1 MMHTYNIQF
10 EGYWLEKNKTGIPAK
25 SGVYM
30 VYRSK
35 YDASSDRVTLLDI
48 IYIGQSENVQSRIVN
63 HDRRNDFLKT
73 LSADETLSYAF
84 APVSSQDIDVV
95 EKALI
100 IAQKPPL
107 NDQIKSNIDFS
118 DMHFQVDGKCALLK
132 YTNFTI
138 N

>member
-1 MMHTYNIQF
+1 MMQTYNIQF
-10 EGYWLEKNKTGIPAK
+10 EGYWLEKNKAGIPAK

-35 YDASSDRVTLLDI
+35 YDVALDKVTLLEI
-48 IYIGQSENVQSRIVN
+48 IYIGQSSDVKDRIAN
-63 HDRRNDFLKT
+63 HDRIPDFQKT
-73 LSADETLSYAF
+73 LTQGETLSYAF
-84 APVSSQDIDVV
+84 APVMSQDLDVV

-100 IAQKPPL
+100 IAQRPRL
-107 NDQIKSNIDFS
+107 NEQNQSSIDFG
-118 DMHFQVDGKCALLK
+118 DKQFQVSGKCALLK

>member
-1 MMHTYNIQF
+1 MHTYNIQF

-35 YDASSDRVTLLDI
+35 YDSSSDRVTLLDI

-63 HDRRNDFLKT
+63 HDRRNDFQKT

-84 APVSSQDIDVV
+84 APVSSPDIDVV

-100 IAQKPPL
+100 ISQKPPL

-118 DMHFQVDGKCALLK
+118 DKHFQVDGKCALLK

>member
-1 MMHTYNIQF
+1 MMQTYSIQF
-10 EGYWLEKNKTGIPAK
+10 EGYWLEKNKAGIPAK

-35 YDASSDRVTLLDI
+35 YNEVSDTVALLEI
-48 IYIGQSENVQSRIVN
+48 IYIGQSSDVNSRVAN
-63 HDRRNDFLKT
+63 HDRLSDFQQT
-73 LSADETLSYAF
+73 LNLGETLSYAF
-84 APVSSQDIDVV
+84 APVLSQDLDVV

-100 IAQKPPL
+100 IAQKPRL
-107 NDQIKSNIDFS
+107 NEQIQSSIDFG
-118 DMHFQVDGKCALLK
+118 DKQFQVSGRCALLK

>member
-1 MMHTYNIQF
+1 MQTYNIQF
-10 EGYWLEKNKTGIPAK
+10 EGYWLEKNKAGIPAE

-35 YDASSDRVTLLDI
+35 YDVKSDFVTLLDI
-48 IYIGQSENVQSRIVN
+48 IYIGQSENVNSRIAN
-63 HDRRNDFLKT
+63 HDRLNDFLKSLGT
-73 LSADETLSYAF
+73 DETLSYAF
-84 APVSSQDIDVV
+84 APILSKDIDVV

-107 NDQIKSNIDFS
+107 NEQIRSSIDFS
-118 DMHFQVDGKCALLK
+118 ERHFYVSGKCALLR

-138 N
+138 K